1 MPPIPHP
8 PSPCPLA
15 WAVPHPLAQ
24 PSGHAVPGP
33 SSQAGHWAVPLR
45 PPSGPLWPPLPL
57 SCPLHHLPQADP
69 APCLVPHVGY
79 NAWRE
84 FCNLRRLHTR
94 ADLGSVIANGSV
106 ADGIMRLYQH
116 PDNVDVWLGGLA
128 EDLLPGARTG
138 PLFACL
144 IGRQMK
150 ALRDGDR

>member
-1 MPPIPHP
+1 MP
-8 PSPCPLA
+8 CA
-15 WAVPHPLAQ
+15 
-24 PSGHAVPGP
+24 
-33 SSQAGHWAVPLR
+33 
-45 PPSGPLWPPLPL
+45 
-57 SCPLHHLPQADP
+57 
-69 APCLVPHVGY
+69 GY

-84 FCNLRRLHTR
+84 FCGLRRLHTR

-106 ADGIMRLYQH
+106 ADRIMHLYQH